1 MFWRRPE
8 DCVFAAVESELAGVS
23 YILDVGC
30 FNFSPE
36 IHQMSSVELQG
47 KRLAD
52 FFLLYLCD
60 VYSEHQEDGGGSHLV
75 FLKGLWLQANH
86 SLAPTTR
93 PSM

>member
-1 MFWRRPE
+1 MFGERPE
-8 DCVFAAVESELAGVS
+8 GCVFAAVESESAGVS

-30 FNFSPE
+30 FNFSPQK
-36 IHQMSSVELQG
+36 HG
-47 KRLAD
+47 
-52 FFLLYLCD
+52 D
-60 VYSEHQEDGGGSHLV
+60 VYSEHHDDGGGSHLV